1 MSSYVSE
8 ELRRLVANRAE
19 RLCEYCLIH
28 EDDTFFGC
36 EVDHIVSLKHSGPT
50 EAMNLAYACCFFNRN
65 KGSDIASLSGV
76 AGELVRFLN
85 PRIDL
90 WSGHFRLQG
99 SLIESLTSIGEAT
112 ARVLKFNE
120 TERVLERET
129 LIAIGRYPSKPASVR
144 MRSSI

>member
-19 RLCEYCLIH
+19 RLCEYCLIG

-50 EAMNLAYACCFFNRN
+50 EAINLAYACSFCNRN

-76 AGELVRFLN
+76 AGELVRFFN

-90 WSGHFRLQG
+90 WSEHFRLEG
-99 SLIESLTSIGEAT
+99 SLIEPLTSVGEAT
-112 ARVLKFNE
+112 ARILKFNE
-120 TERVLERET
+120 SERVLERET
-129 LIAIGRYPSKPASVR
+129 LIAIGRYPSKPASLR
-144 MRSSI
+144 MRK